1 MAEVA
6 FPSPGLFQS
15 HHGGIGLDSPASK
28 GFWDAPSDRSDAESV
43 EDEHFDSVASAPGLD
58 DPQTQEIQDK
68 AISENPFDSKD
79 SKILFD
85 AIDRLQ
91 SCGVSQELAIPQVF
105 HRLSSNRLGSSIA
118 DHGYHSSSLPGA
130 SQLGSHHYFR
140 V

>member
-15 HHGGIGLDSPASK
+15 DHGGTGLESPTSK
-28 GFWDAPSDRSDAESV
+28 GYWDAPSDRSDAESV
-43 EDEHFDSVASAPGLD
+43 VDEHFDSVASAPGLD
-58 DPQTQEIQDK
+58 DHQSQGIQDK

-105 HRLSSNRLGSSIA
+105 DRPSSNRLGSSIT
-118 DHGYHSSSLPGA
+118 DHGYHSLSLLA
-130 SQLGSHHYFR
+130 ANRQGSRHYCR